1 MKEIVG
7 VMIEKIDNSSG
18 IILGP
23 DQKEYFFS
31 SLDIL
36 DDTKIEVGIKVVFKE
51 ECYATNKEN
60 IYRAILISKY
70 EEEPI

>member
-7 VMIEKIDNSSG
+7 IIIEKIDESSG
-18 IILGP
+18 IILG
-23 DQKEYFFS
+23 QEQNEYFFS

-36 DDTKIEVGIKVVFKE
+36 DDTKIEYGIKVVFKG

-70 EEEPI
+70 EEESV